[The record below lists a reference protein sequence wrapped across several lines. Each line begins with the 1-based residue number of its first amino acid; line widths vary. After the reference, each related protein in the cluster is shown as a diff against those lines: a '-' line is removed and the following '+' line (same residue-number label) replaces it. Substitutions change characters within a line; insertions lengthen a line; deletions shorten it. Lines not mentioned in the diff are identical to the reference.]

1 MSEKNRHINLFK
13 NGNGKKKTSDKV
25 FDMIFGDEDQ
35 DIFFEPSSTASYID
49 EEKFAQQQYIGKLAG
64 LSYEDVKGTEMET
77 DWFDFQDATY
87 GSITEDERNII
98 QRKADAF
105 YQSGPIGATAAA
117 AADILP
123 GIPFVD
129 IIDPPSELTGKGMQG
144 TRDVLG
150 VGGMILGGVGGGA
163 EAPAKVAARKAVGK
177 VAYNIR
183 EPWGYSDSLG
193 RIKES
198 LKHVSRLSKKE
209 GRSPYENV
217 KQIVKSVI
225 KDKPLYEG
233 KMKAKFE
240 RRTADLPGVF
250 GETKAR
256 AEQDARDF
264 LYRKIFDLKPRKGKN
279 IFIEHAD
286 GTLSFN
292 PKSKRARELIDE
304 IVVET
309 SNIRDLERRYPGRI
323 YTPMHSVLGG
333 YTSKDIKGG
342 SGLKE
347 WWGKDWGGVTDIEY
361 IDVWNFKMNPSDWKR
376 VFDPSSAPLYHRI
389 GEALIR
395 TSADWLTKSPVIKGT
410 IPTWNQYKL
419 STWAE
424 SLTK

>member
-1 MSEKNRHINLFK
+1 MDKKNRHINLFK
-13 NGNGKKKTSDKV
+13 DDSEV
-25 FDMIFGDEDQ
+25 FDAMATISENN
-35 DIFFEPSSTASYID
+35 DIFFEPSSTASPINK
-49 EEKFAQQQYIGKLAG
+49 EKFAQQQYIGKLAG

-144 TRDVLG
+144 TRNILG

-163 EAPAKVAARKAVGK
+163 EAPAKVAARKAVGR
-177 VAYNIR
+177 VATNIR
-183 EPWGYSDSLG
+183 EPWGYSDSLN
-193 RIKES
+193 RIKDS

-209 GRSPYENV
+209 GRSPYEDV
-217 KQIVKSVI
+217 KHIVKSVI

-233 KMKAKFE
+233 KMQAKFE
-240 RRTADLPGVF
+240 DRAAMLPGIF
-250 GETKAR
+250 GGTKIR

-264 LYRKIFDLKPRKGKN
+264 LYRKIFDLKPGKGKN

-304 IVVET
+304 LMVEA
-309 SNIRDLERRYPGRI
+309 SSIRQVEKMYPGTGR
-323 YTPMHSVLGG
+323 TPTHSILGG

-361 IDVWNFKMNPSDWKR
+361 MDVWDFKMNPSDWKR

-389 GEALIR
+389 GDALIR
-395 TSADWLTKSPVIKGT
+395 TSADWLTKSLCANFNASSASVIFWLF
-410 IPTWNQYKL
+410 IFIYL
-419 STWAE
+419 
-424 SLTK
+424 LF